1 MDNPGRAN
9 IMLGKAKLK
18 QHSFE
23 FIFFP
28 TYSWSAIFLDC
39 QQFLRLW
46 VDTEM
51 QNLSLFT
58 PWRYQLYILTADR
71 LWPDSEKHLDA

>member
-9 IMLGKAKLK
+9 IMLEEAKLK
-18 QHSFE
+18 QCSFE
-23 FIFFP
+23 FIFSP

-46 VDTEM
+46 IGTET

-58 PWRYQLYILTADR
+58 PWREQLYILAADR